1 MPDVA
6 WFSGALV
13 LGAALLYWGAEW
25 LVRGAAALAQR
36 LGVSPLVIGL
46 TVVAYSTSA
55 PELMVSVAAAL
66 RGNSDIAL
74 GNVVGSNIANIG
86 VILGLAA
93 LIAPPRTDGSL
104 AGKELRV
111 LLATTAI
118 LPVLLLDEVVSRVEG
133 ALLVACAAAFTWL
146 TLRWSKTRD
155 VPVEQV
161 QATVEGKPSAKVVLV
176 GAAGL
181 GFLVVGGEVFVSG
194 AVGMAETFG
203 VSPRVI
209 GLTIVAVGTSL
220 PELAAS
226 TVAAVRGHSD
236 LAIGN
241 VVGSNIFNVFFILG
255 AAALVRPVNGPLP
268 QMGLDLGVLGAL
280 TVFLLFALRKPR
292 TIGRV
297 EGGLLLATYAGF
309 LVALGLGSS

>member
-25 LVRGAAALAQR
+25 LVRGAAGLAQR
-36 LGVSPLVIGL
+36 LGVRPLLIGL
-46 TVVAYSTSA
+46 TVVSFATSA

-66 RGNSDIAL
+66 RGSSDIAL

-86 VILGLAA
+86 VILGLTA

-104 AGKELRV
+104 AGRELRV
-111 LLATTAI
+111 LLATTAV
-118 LPVLLLDEVVSRVEG
+118 LPLLLLDQVISRIEG
-133 ALLVACAAAFTWL
+133 AALFACACAFTWL
-146 TLRWSKTRD
+146 TIRWSTTRD
-155 VPVEQV
+155 VSVEEV
-161 QATVEGKPSAKVVLV
+161 PTVSGGSSAKVVLV
-176 GAAGL
+176 GTAGL
-181 GFLVVGGEVFVSG
+181 GLLVVGGEIFVSG